1 MTDEG
6 ASRTPPAS
14 ATDAP
19 GPGDGLP
26 GDAPA
31 DDGRDRR
38 GTGRSALSVG
48 GGVLLSRLTG
58 FARDVVIGAFF
69 GTGTALS
76 AYYAALRIPNVIR
89 NLLGEGTLSASF
101 VPVYSSL
108 LEEDPAKARRLAR
121 SVLGVVVGLAGLLS
135 ALGVLLAPLLTRLVV
150 PGWGSE
156 AAALAT
162 SLVRILFPMAG
173 VMIVAA
179 WCLGVLNSH
188 RRFFLPFAAPML
200 WNLAQIGGLF
210 AGEWAGWGSLVHVL
224 AWSTLVGSVLQL
236 GVQLP
241 DAKRLVGELRPT
253 LDWRWEPL
261 RRVVRNAVPV
271 ISSQGVF
278 QVSSLLDVVLA
289 SALPTA
295 AVGGL
300 YYAQRLAYL
309 PLSLFGVSV
318 ATAALPEMS
327 REAAAGEEGDGEARP
342 GGVPGRGRLGGAR
355 ARALR
360 KRLREGFF
368 QILWFVLP
376 SAVVFVLFGD
386 LLVALL
392 FQRRAFGAESTAL
405 VSAILAAY
413 SLGLV
418 ASSSV
423 KLFAGG
429 FHAQQ
434 DTRTPLVLA
443 AISVAAGVGTG
454 AALMFWMKSEG
465 WGATAVAGLV
475 LGGALGH
482 WLNLGLLWGGLARR
496 IGRIFGWRELRKVAR
511 IAVAALAAGGAGHL
525 ARGWLEGI
533 LPGADL
539 GARALLVA
547 GTLVVAGVPYL
558 LTAGRPPGGTPND
571 G

>member
-1 MTDEG
+1 
-6 ASRTPPAS
+6 
-14 ATDAP
+14 
-19 GPGDGLP
+19 
-26 GDAPA
+26 
-31 DDGRDRR
+31 
-38 GTGRSALSVG
+38 
-48 GGVLLSRLTG
+48 VLLSRLTG

-121 SVLGVVVGLAGLLS
+121 SVLGVVVGLASLLS

-210 AGEWAGWGSLVHVL
+210 VGEWAGWSSLVHVL

-241 DAKRLVGELRPT
+241 EARRLVGELRPS
-253 LDWRWEPL
+253 LDWSWEPL

-327 REAAAGEEGDGEARP
+327 RDAAAGEEGGGGARP
-342 GGVPGRGRLGGAR
+342 GGVPGRGRLDGPR

-360 KRLREGFF
+360 QRLREGFF

-386 LLVALL
+386 LLVSLL

-454 AALMFWMKSEG
+454 AALMFWMKAEG

-482 WLNLGLLWGGLARR
+482 WLNLGLLWGALARR
-496 IGRIFGWRELRKVAR
+496 IGRIFGARELLEVAR

-525 ARGWLEGI
+525 ARGWLEGV
-533 LPGADL
+533 LPGAGL